1 MIKNSGENLLNI
13 INDIIDISKIESGQ
27 LQIKKETFDLH
38 NLLGDIRNICINL
51 MQQKKKSGIELMV
64 KYGIDDDNFFINADP
79 YRLQQILLNL
89 LTNAIK
95 FTEKGYIEIQYIIK
109 DQKTLMFEVKDSGQ
123 GIDPKHKNII
133 FESSVKRFGGT
144 GLGLAITKSLIT
156 MMKGEIWFESEPGEG
171 STFFFTLP
179 CEFKTLKAGVHF

>member
-1 MIKNSGENLLNI
+1 M
-13 INDIIDISKIESGQ
+13 
-27 LQIKKETFDLH
+27 
-38 NLLGDIRNICINL
+38 
-51 MQQKKKSGIELMV
+51 
-64 KYGIDDDNFFINADP
+64 
-79 YRLQQILLNL
+79 
-89 LTNAIK
+89 
-95 FTEKGYIEIQYIIK
+95 
-109 DQKTLMFEVKDSGQ
+109 KDSGQ

-133 FESSVKRFGGT
+133 FERFRQVDESSVKRFGGT